1 MSRLGALYVI
11 KAIEGPAAGG
21 GPAVP
26 GRRAVDHRAP
36 AASRA
41 DGRTRSLARR
51 VPAMVHRTIGGAG
64 RRAGTG
70 RHRLGDAARA
80 E

>member
-1 MSRLGALYVI
+1 MSHLGAFYVI
-11 KAIEGPAAGG
+11 KAMEGPAAGG

-26 GRRAVDHRAP
+26 GRRAVDDQAP
-36 AASRA
+36 AAGRA

-51 VPAMVHRTIGGAG
+51 VLAMARRTIGGAG
-64 RRAGTG
+64 GRAGTG
-70 RHRLGDAARA
+70 RHRLGGAART